1 MYKLA
6 DPLILQTL
14 ADPYWR
20 LYNLYRIMVKG
31 DEGEQDMVVDF
42 APNRAQTELLDS
54 LHGRDLVLKARQ
66 LGFTTLSAILW
77 LDTAL
82 FTANMRCGIIAQDQ
96 GAAEVIFRDKVRYG
110 YEHIGDRLGLSPSGE
125 SWNEVLKRAMP
136 LARDSASEL
145 LFDHNNS
152 SIRVATSMRSGTI
165 HRLHVCLSGDTEVL
179 LKDGHTKRMDEVQ
192 PDDLVMTGNG
202 SYQPVLEV
210 IKNRIED
217 VGHPLLRIEAFGYY
231 GPLKATANHEI
242 LTRERATGKPVWKP
256 AGELES
262 GDYMAMPV
270 REPSMK
276 LRDGRLPFDPPKQVR
291 VNGKRVKDSGR
302 RIEVD
307 FNLGVVVGMYL
318 AEGHI
323 RRSETTFAL
332 HRGEEVEWMLA
343 LLSNFS
349 SYFESVRVYDH
360 KDSLTTQVTVN
371 GREFAEFLIRFF
383 GAGAD
388 KCIPDA
394 VWGYGRDFLDGLV
407 WGYFQGDGCFECHTT
422 IQITSIRRQLIDQ
435 IRMLLMS
442 LRFGVPTVYRRAAG
456 VYYGRNCKECWVLK
470 LNGAGNWK
478 FREHFGLTLPA
489 VNTKAGQWR
498 LANGRRPE
506 GRKNWRRGAAHYW
519 MRVTSVELAP
529 DEEFVYDLA
538 LPDYPHSY
546 ATVHGIV
553 HNSEYG
559 KICAKY
565 PDKAREVITGS
576 IPAVP
581 LDGIV
586 IIESTAEG
594 QDGDF
599 YKKVQRAMAAQQ
611 EGRELSRKDFR
622 LHFFPWWAEPGYCM
636 PDDAIP
642 LVPIT
647 EKDRKYF
654 TALEAKIGREL
665 SDGQKAWYVATRES
679 DFSGEDEKMWQEY
692 PGTPEE
698 AFQVSTEGVYYAEQL
713 ANARKG
719 GRICRVPYVDVPV
732 NTFWDVGRSDS
743 TAIWFH
749 QQVGPEHRFIRYHED
764 SGQTLGTYMK
774 YLQDTGYV
782 FGKHYLPHDAAHKR
796 LSTSNK
802 SIEEMLVDLG
812 IPSSDV
818 IIVDRISDEQVG
830 IQQTRKAF
838 PSCWFDEVGC
848 AQGLQR
854 LGGFKRAWNK
864 TTGAWRNEPA
874 ENGCEHGAD
883 AFRQFGQALDTGQ
896 YRGPSGNSGAQK
908 IKRRGSGMAV

>member
-1 MYKLA
+1 MTSLPP
-6 DPLILQTL
+6 DILQTL

-31 DEGEQDMVVDF
+31 DEGEQDLVVDF

-66 LGFTTLSAILW
+66 LGFCVSPDTRVLTASLEWVQIGQIQPGTEIIACDEHPPGGRGSARKMRTATVLAVKTMRANRWRITFDDGRHVVCTDRHPWLSRKVATDAKWRSISGDGNSVVGKLTVGTKVRWVAKPWTSSTFEDGWFGGMLDGEGSIAKRNSSAGVNVSQRTGPVWDRLVKYALVRGYKACIENDAAVRPRKHGKVPVPKLAFGRMDEMFRLIGQTRPTRFIDNRFWEGRELPGKRNGGVGSATITNIEEIGEGDVVDMQTTTGTYIAEGFVSHNTTLSAILW

-110 YEHIGDRLGLSPSGE
+110 YEHIGERLGLSPSGE

-165 HRLHVCLSGDTEVL
+165 HRLHV
-179 LKDGHTKRMDEVQ
+179 
-192 PDDLVMTGNG
+192 
-202 SYQPVLEV
+202 
-210 IKNRIED
+210 
-217 VGHPLLRIEAFGYY
+217 
-231 GPLKATANHEI
+231 
-242 LTRERATGKPVWKP
+242 
-256 AGELES
+256 
-262 GDYMAMPV
+262 
-270 REPSMK
+270 
-276 LRDGRLPFDPPKQVR
+276 
-291 VNGKRVKDSGR
+291 
-302 RIEVD
+302 
-307 FNLGVVVGMYL
+307 
-318 AEGHI
+318 
-323 RRSETTFAL
+323 
-332 HRGEEVEWMLA
+332 
-343 LLSNFS
+343 
-349 SYFESVRVYDH
+349 
-360 KDSLTTQVTVN
+360 
-371 GREFAEFLIRFF
+371 
-383 GAGAD
+383 
-388 KCIPDA
+388 
-394 VWGYGRDFLDGLV
+394 
-407 WGYFQGDGCFECHTT
+407 
-422 IQITSIRRQLIDQ
+422 
-435 IRMLLMS
+435 
-442 LRFGVPTVYRRAAG
+442 
-456 VYYGRNCKECWVLK
+456 
-470 LNGAGNWK
+470 
-478 FREHFGLTLPA
+478 
-489 VNTKAGQWR
+489 
-498 LANGRRPE
+498 
-506 GRKNWRRGAAHYW
+506 
-519 MRVTSVELAP
+519 
-529 DEEFVYDLA
+529 
-538 LPDYPHSY
+538 
-546 ATVHGIV
+546 
-553 HNSEYG
+553 SEYG

-599 YKKVQRAMAAQQ
+599 YKKVQRALAAQQ

-622 LHFFPWWAEPGYCM
+622 LHFFPWWAEPGYCL

-654 TALEAKIGREL
+654 AALEAKICREL
-665 SDGQKAWYVATRES
+665 SAGQKAWYVATRES

-764 SGQTLGTYMK
+764 SGQTLGTYVK

-796 LSTSNK
+796 LSNSNK

-812 IPSSDV
+812 IPSSDI

-896 YRGPSGNSGAQK
+896 YRGSSGNSGAQK

>member
-1 MYKLA
+1 MTSLPP
-6 DPLILQTL
+6 DILQTL

-31 DEGEQDMVVDF
+31 DEGEQDLVVDF

-165 HRLHVCLSGDTEVL
+165 HRLHV
-179 LKDGHTKRMDEVQ
+179 
-192 PDDLVMTGNG
+192 
-202 SYQPVLEV
+202 
-210 IKNRIED
+210 
-217 VGHPLLRIEAFGYY
+217 
-231 GPLKATANHEI
+231 
-242 LTRERATGKPVWKP
+242 
-256 AGELES
+256 
-262 GDYMAMPV
+262 
-270 REPSMK
+270 
-276 LRDGRLPFDPPKQVR
+276 
-291 VNGKRVKDSGR
+291 
-302 RIEVD
+302 
-307 FNLGVVVGMYL
+307 
-318 AEGHI
+318 
-323 RRSETTFAL
+323 
-332 HRGEEVEWMLA
+332 
-343 LLSNFS
+343 
-349 SYFESVRVYDH
+349 
-360 KDSLTTQVTVN
+360 
-371 GREFAEFLIRFF
+371 
-383 GAGAD
+383 
-388 KCIPDA
+388 
-394 VWGYGRDFLDGLV
+394 
-407 WGYFQGDGCFECHTT
+407 
-422 IQITSIRRQLIDQ
+422 
-435 IRMLLMS
+435 
-442 LRFGVPTVYRRAAG
+442 
-456 VYYGRNCKECWVLK
+456 
-470 LNGAGNWK
+470 
-478 FREHFGLTLPA
+478 
-489 VNTKAGQWR
+489 
-498 LANGRRPE
+498 
-506 GRKNWRRGAAHYW
+506 
-519 MRVTSVELAP
+519 
-529 DEEFVYDLA
+529 
-538 LPDYPHSY
+538 
-546 ATVHGIV
+546 
-553 HNSEYG
+553 SEYG

-599 YKKVQRAMAAQQ
+599 YKKVQRALAAQQ
-611 EGRELSRKDFR
+611 EGRELSRKDFK

-764 SGQTLGTYMK
+764 SGQTLGTYVK

-812 IPSSDV
+812 IPSSDI

-896 YRGPSGNSGAQK
+896 YRGSSGNSGAQK